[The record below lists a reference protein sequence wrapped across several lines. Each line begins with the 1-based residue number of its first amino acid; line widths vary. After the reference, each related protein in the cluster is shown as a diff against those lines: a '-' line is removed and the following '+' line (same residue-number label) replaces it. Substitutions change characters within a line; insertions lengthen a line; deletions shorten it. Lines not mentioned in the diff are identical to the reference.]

1 MWTTIRPKM
10 RLKKKRKFNYRKI
23 HISLKKK
30 IAKDKKSQDK
40 FLKIIQIRKMKNHI
54 FNSNLK
60 RNNKVSLNLIHNV
73 SLIRMLKV
81 MKKNQV
87 KNKNNVSQFRWKR
100 LIKVTQAKKLKKT
113 NFKMIK
119 SKKEKNK
126 LSLLTSKKS

>member
-1 MWTTIRPKM
+1 M
-10 RLKKKRKFNYRKI
+10 RLKKKRKLNYRKI

-87 KNKNNVSQFRWKR
+87 KNKNNVSQFR
-100 LIKVTQAKKLKKT
+100 
-113 NFKMIK
+113 
-119 SKKEKNK
+119 
-126 LSLLTSKKS
+126 